1 MTMDHIFNGTFSPI
15 TKRIDWVKE
24 GEWPTFMYEIQRL
37 TGIAPDGTYSHVDE
51 KGNIVLNTPQS
62 PENGTILVDS
72 ERVHGPEGQRLN
84 WETWSLSADMEYV
97 LFKTDHVKQWR
108 HSSFGNYWIHRRSDL
123 ITFPLRQPKNIP
135 TISHVTWAPVGHS
148 LAFVDHND
156 LYVIDGEQLRGDDPE
171 VIRVTDDGSPV
182 IFNGVPDWVYEEEV
196 FSSDSA
202 LWWSPDG
209 NTVAYLRFDE
219 EKVPDYKLQY
229 YNPGNDAFEIHQFPT
244 EVDMK

>member
-1 MTMDHIFNGTFSPI
+1 M
-15 TKRIDWVKE
+15 
-24 GEWPTFMYEIQRL
+24 
-37 TGIAPDGTYSHVDE
+37 IAPDGTYSHVDE
-51 KGNIVLNTPQS
+51 RGNIVLNTPQS

-72 ERVHGPEGQRLN
+72 EKIHSPEGQRLS
-84 WETWSLSADMEYV
+84 WQSWALSADMEYV

-123 ITFPLRQPKNIP
+123 TTFPLSPPKNIP
-135 TISHVTWAPVGHS
+135 SISHVTWSPVGHS
-148 LAFVDHND
+148 LAFVDGND
-156 LYVIDGEQLRGDDPE
+156 LYVVNGDQLSGDDPDI
-171 VIRVTDDGSPV
+171 IRVTNDGSPV
-182 IFNGVPDWVYEEEV
+182 VFNGVPDWVYEEEV

-209 NTVAYLRFDE
+209 KTVAYLRSDE

-229 YNPGNDAFEIHQFPT
+229 YNTGDDAFEVHQFPT

>member
-1 MTMDHIFNGTFSPI
+1 
-15 TKRIDWVKE
+15 
-24 GEWPTFMYEIQRL
+24 
-37 TGIAPDGTYSHVDE
+37 
-51 KGNIVLNTPQS
+51 
-62 PENGTILVDS
+62 
-72 ERVHGPEGQRLN
+72 
-84 WETWSLSADMEYV
+84 MEYV

-123 ITFPLRQPKNIP
+123 TTFPLREPKNIP
-135 TISHVTWAPVGHS
+135 SISHVTWAPVGHS
-148 LAFVDHND
+148 IAFVDHND
-156 LYVIDGEQLRGDDPE
+156 LYVIDGDQLRGDDPE

-209 NTVAYLRFDE
+209 QTVAYLRFDE

>member
-1 MTMDHIFNGTFSPI
+1 MKLGAD
-15 TKRIDWVKE
+15 R
-24 GEWPTFMYEIQRL
+24 
-37 TGIAPDGTYSHVDE
+37 IAPDGTYSHVDE
-51 KGNIVLNTPQS
+51 IGNIVLNTPQS

-72 ERVHGPEGQRLN
+72 EKVHSPEGQRLN
-84 WETWSLSADMEYV
+84 WQTWSLSADMEYV

-108 HSSFGNYWIHRRSDL
+108 HSSFGNYWVHRRSDL
-123 ITFPLRQPKNIP
+123 VTFPLRSPKNIP

-156 LYVIDGEQLRGDDPE
+156 LFVVDGSQLEGDKPE
-171 VIRVTDDGSPV
+171 IIRVTDDGSPV

-209 NTVAYLRFDE
+209 NTVAYLRSDE
-219 EKVPDYKLQY
+219 ADVPDYKLQY
-229 YNPGNDAFEIHQFPT
+229 YNPGKDAFEIHQFPT